1 MDACISPREVSHFSE
16 RCPAEIRNNE
26 RFARGVAAKLAGVQG
41 KEKARM
47 TPHVAPVRLA
57 PWLKPLRAPIS
68 RALKLQRDERCRR
81 RKGMPIRKRSQ

>member
-1 MDACISPREVSHFSE
+1 
-16 RCPAEIRNNE
+16 
-26 RFARGVAAKLAGVQG
+26 
-41 KEKARM
+41 M